1 MTKYSKPEELLKLIK
16 SYNSTANCNNDA
28 KGQHI
33 MYDECIQI
41 QDQNSF
47 AGFCF
52 AVWNYYQDGVW
63 YKQTDIMSDE
73 EIIDKIKSYSWTQ
86 SGCKIYLADEDY
98 HESKE
103 RKFIGQVSYRPRMGK
118 K

>member
-1 MTKYSKPEELLKLIK
+1 MTKYYTPEEVLDLIK

-33 MYDECIQI
+33 MYDEVIQI

-52 AVWNYYQDGVW
+52 AVWNYYQDMKL
-63 YKQTDIMSDE
+63 YKTEPMMSDE
-73 EIIDKIKSYSWTQ
+73 KIIDKIKSYSWTA
-86 SGCKIYLADEDY
+86 SGCKIYLENEDY
-98 HESKE
+98 HEVRDRVLLGKVKYNSRKSK
-103 RKFIGQVSYRPRMGK
+103 K
-118 K
+118 